1 MLNLSQSRIGQIA
14 VVCKDVARGS
24 AFYRDVLGFRHL
36 FDAGPNLSFFDCSGV
51 RLMLSTAEGAEGRFD
66 HAGSMLYFFVS
77 DIEGV
82 QRDLA
87 AKGVVFFEQPHLI
100 ARLPDRDVWLTAFND
115 SEGNPMGIMEERTR
129 SE

>member
-1 MLNLSQSRIGQIA
+1 
-14 VVCKDVARGS
+14 
-24 AFYRDVLGFRHL
+24 
-36 FDAGPNLSFFDCSGV
+36 
-51 RLMLSTAEGAEGRFD
+51 
-66 HAGSMLYFFVS
+66 MLYFFVS

-87 AKGVVFFEQPHLI
+87 AKGVAFFEQPRMI

-115 SEGNPMGIMEERTR
+115 SEGNPMGIMEERKR

>member
-66 HAGSMLYFFVS
+66 HTGSMLYFFVS

-87 AKGVVFFEQPHLI
+87 AKGVEFFEQPHLI

-115 SEGNPMGIMEERTR
+115 SEGNPMGIMEERKR